1 MVSKRI
7 VDYYSVLNLPATA
20 DIQGVENAYTRLS
33 RDLAG
38 QMSDDQSA
46 GLALARLNDAYAVL
60 SHPEQRRDYD
70 KVYFS
75 KEIAELQVKQES
87 VRRRRRFT
95 SGIIVSALGLIVLG
109 QTAVLIYMG
118 RDYISSA
125 AEVILGSG

>member
-20 DIQGVENAYTRLS
+20 NLEGIENAYTRLS
-33 RDLAG
+33 QELAG
-38 QMSDDQSA
+38 QIAGDQSA
-46 GLALARLNDAYAVL
+46 TLALTRLNDAYSVL

-75 KEIAELQVKQES
+75 KEIADFHAQQES
-87 VRRRRRFT
+87 DRRRKNWT
-95 SGIIVSALGLIVLG
+95 SGIMVSALGLMVLG
-109 QTAVLIYMG
+109 QSAVLIYMG

-125 AEVILGSG
+125 YHVILGSG